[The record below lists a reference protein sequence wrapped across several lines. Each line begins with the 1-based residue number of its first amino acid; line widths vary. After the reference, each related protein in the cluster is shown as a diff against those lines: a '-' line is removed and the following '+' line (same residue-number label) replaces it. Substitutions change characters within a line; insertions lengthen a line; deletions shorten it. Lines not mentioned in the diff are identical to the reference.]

1 MTFRRVCSLL
11 VFMMAVG
18 AATPAVAQWS
28 SMFPAEEETPEPPQD
43 LPPLPRAAI
52 ESGQESDGYQP
63 PLPPNASDYY
73 QQQQRRFPPLPPSR
87 TCSVQDLEGIW
98 RLVVIYEDPPGPE
111 TTGFGVNRFQYL
123 MFDKNTVFGK
133 YNSPNTP
140 LPADMVRSEI
150 EKIQQQQG
158 LQQYLLNESAI
169 IYFYSQGIAVDAM
182 ACFIVVNERGNFKA
196 GQLILMPP
204 KGQTKT
210 RLAKVYERY
219 NIKSGKQPR

>member
-1 MTFRRVCSLL
+1 MIFRRVSAQL
-11 VFMMAVG
+11 VFMMAIAV
-18 AATPAVAQWS
+18 ATPATAQWS
-28 SMFPAEEETPEPPQD
+28 TMFPAEEETPEPPQD
-43 LPPLPRAAI
+43 LPPLPKGAI
-52 ESGQESDGYQP
+52 DRGQDSEGYQP
-63 PLPPNASDYY
+63 PNAIDYY

-87 TCSVQDLEGIW
+87 PCSVQDLAGMW
-98 RLVVIYEDPPGPE
+98 RLVVIYEDPPGTE

-140 LPADMVRSEI
+140 LPADMLRGEI

-169 IYFYSQGIAVDAM
+169 LYFYSQGIAVDAM
-182 ACFIVVNERGNFKA
+182 ACFIVVNERGTYKP

-219 NIKSGKQPR
+219 NIKPAKQPRQ